1 MPQMLQVRL
10 KDVIDYITGIVAQN
24 AASSSIESRVPLS
37 VMSAA
42 AAMTAQAEIAHEEA
56 AAQAGQSLSGPSNM
70 TPSQLQHLEM
80 RLDIIAEK
88 IITSKVTQVLPWS
101 SI

>member
-24 AASSSIESRVPLS
+24 AASSSIESQAPLS

-56 AAQAGQSLSGPSNM
+56 VAQAGQSLAGPSNM
-70 TPSQLQHLEM
+70 SPSQLQHFEM
-80 RLDIIAEK
+80 RLGIIAEE
-88 IITSKVTQVLPWS
+88 IVTSKVTEVLPWS
-101 SI
+101 ST